1 MKETISNTAQLL
13 NSPFGGRGAKKY
25 IAPHIDIIYLDN
37 EISLALESSPPIG
50 PDEGPFGSNLN
61 APGYFNSDPFKL
73 NIT

>member
-37 EISLALESSPPIG
+37 EISLALESVSPPIG
-50 PDEGPFGSNLN
+50 PSETKLN
-61 APGYFNSDPFKL
+61 PTQLFNSDPFK
-73 NIT
+73 TSQG